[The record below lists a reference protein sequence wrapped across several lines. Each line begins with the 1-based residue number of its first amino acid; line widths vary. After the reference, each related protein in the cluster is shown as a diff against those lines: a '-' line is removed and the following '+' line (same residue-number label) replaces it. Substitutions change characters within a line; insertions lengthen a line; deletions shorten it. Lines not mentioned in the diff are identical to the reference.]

1 MNGAAHPEGAEA
13 TALDV
18 IPPLQLAFTI
28 PTSPDTKVHLQITDS
43 AKSLLLY
50 IATSTVGA
58 PSTGVSLGNLVYAM
72 PNVSSAMPSFQDV
85 TEIFEMT
92 RSNETLSTAL
102 YSKTGSVDFVTRLAK
117 VLARRTRKP
126 VYVGG
131 EVRFWSIED
140 EGVALRGIVE
150 IVMGRLSQAG

>member
-1 MNGAAHPEGAEA
+1 MNGAGPGADLDDS
-13 TALDV
+13 ALEMT
-18 IPPLQLAFTI
+18 PPLQLAFAV

-43 AKSLLLY
+43 AKSLLLF
-50 IATSTVGA
+50 ITTSTVGA

-72 PNVSSAMPSFQDV
+72 PNVSSSRALILHITNKSK
-85 TEIFEMT
+85 MT

-102 YSKTGSVDFVTRLAK
+102 YTKTGSVDFVTRLAK

-150 IVMGRLSQAG
+150 TVMTRLTG